1 MGLGSMPQYAATMG
15 PVPQPAQVGQTSG
28 ETSGVERNTGPPIQ
42 GQHHAGGPTMS
53 RMTKLKFPRF
63 NGTRLRTLL
72 YKVEQFFSL
81 DNVDYNLKVKVAFVH
96 FDDMVIEWHL
106 AYVRSRDHLPPP
118 SWEESVYA
126 LMERF
131 GAEYSDPMT
140 ELKLVKQTGS
150 VEEYQ
155 KEFDRIMTRL
165 TLPPEYA
172 LSSYI
177 TGLKPEIGLAVKNH
191 RPHSLP

>member
-72 YKVEQFFSL
+72 YKL
-81 DNVDYNLKVKVAFVH
+81 L
-96 FDDMVIEWHL
+96 
-106 AYVRSRDHLPPP
+106 RDGHSEIHGSASGFTVLP
-118 SWEESVYA
+118 
-126 LMERF
+126 
-131 GAEYSDPMT
+131 
-140 ELKLVKQTGS
+140 
-150 VEEYQ
+150 
-155 KEFDRIMTRL
+155 
-165 TLPPEYA
+165 
-172 LSSYI
+172 
-177 TGLKPEIGLAVKNH
+177 
-191 RPHSLP
+191 